1 MESEPGKK
9 PWRDGNGV
17 DGKMSTIESF
27 EETYRAYP
35 FRPLVEFGLALS
47 SLFVRSPAPRTDASK
62 GPKVGAHQA
71 S

>member
-1 MESEPGKK
+1 
-9 PWRDGNGV
+9 
-17 DGKMSTIESF
+17 MSTIKSF